1 MEKARLDL
9 IFRQLKIIKKESHHK
24 LLLSMKNLHELG
36 ASPFPYIVFV
46 LPCPL
51 PSEVFEGKH
60 FVLADLMKSLLGRSF
75 QAEATPEPLVQ
86 PDHLP
91 FAVHDP
97 KPVPHASKRKKKKKT
112 RQAKATDA
120 AKLILP
126 PQEWVHPSMDTVA
139 PGPKGAR
146 EIIDS

>member
-1 MEKARLDL
+1 MEKATLDR
-9 IFRQLKIIKKESHHK
+9 IFRQLKITEKERHHE
-24 LLLSMKNLHELG
+24 LLLSMKNLQELG

-51 PSEVFEGKH
+51 LSKVFEGEH

-75 QAEATPEPLVQ
+75 QAEATPEPLVR

-91 FAVHDP
+91 LAVHDP
-97 KPVPHASKRKKKKKT
+97 KHVPHATKRKKKKKT
-112 RQAKATDA
+112 RQAKATSA

-126 PQEWVHPSMDTVA
+126 P
-139 PGPKGAR
+139 
-146 EIIDS
+146 